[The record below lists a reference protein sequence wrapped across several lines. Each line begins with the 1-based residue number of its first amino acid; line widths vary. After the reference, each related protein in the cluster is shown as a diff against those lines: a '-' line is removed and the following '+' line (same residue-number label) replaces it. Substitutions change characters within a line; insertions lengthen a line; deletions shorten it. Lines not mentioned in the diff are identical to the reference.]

1 MIPHVTTEVIDT
13 FTHVSCLEFEHKGE
27 FMIAN
32 VDATLKIVDGK
43 FILETLNSWSLC
55 DCVHPFLLSVI
66 SVLDSEIKN
75 AVQADLEA
83 SIRNALIES
92 IKSLP
97 EQITNEPTNFTE
109 NAT

>member
-1 MIPHVTTEVIDT
+1 MLPHVTTEVIDT

-27 FMIAN
+27 FMITN
-32 VDATLKIVDGK
+32 VDAKLKIVDGK

-75 AVQADLEA
+75 AVQVELEA
-83 SIRNALIES
+83 SIRSALIES